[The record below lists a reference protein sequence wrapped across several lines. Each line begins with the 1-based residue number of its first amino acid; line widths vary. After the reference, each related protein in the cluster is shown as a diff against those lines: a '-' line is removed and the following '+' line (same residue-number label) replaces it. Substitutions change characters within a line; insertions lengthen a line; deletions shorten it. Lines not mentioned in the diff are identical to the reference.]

1 MQDLTNC
8 DKENSTKNCSQIKN
22 VQEPNKEASEFSFSP
37 RPSLEEIRLDVENFV
52 NERNWQ
58 QFHTPRNILLG
69 NVCSYCKYLPVD
81 FHCLFV

>member
-8 DKENSTKNCSQIKN
+8 DKENGNKNSTKLKFI
-22 VQEPNKEASEFSFSP
+22 QETDVKTSEFSFSP
-37 RPSLEEIRLDVENFV
+37 RPSLEEIRADVEKFV

-69 NVCSYCKYLPVD
+69 KLCSIFAVSKSN
-81 FHCLFV
+81 